1 MTRKIGLWDC
11 SCTELQKSASAGAVQ
26 FSSVAA
32 AAAVAVTNSSVV
44 VVAHSDAPHCN
55 YVLFLLSLTL
65 SHLSSSSNIPIS
77 PPFVCIS
84 VDCTIELSEF
94 NLLCFSFLVGS
105 LPCPTPLVLIIC

>member
-1 MTRKIGLWDC
+1 MTRKMGLWDC
-11 SCTELQKSASAGAVQ
+11 SCTELQTSASAGAVQ
-26 FSSVAA
+26 CSSVAA

-44 VVAHSDAPHCN
+44 VVHSDAPHCN

-94 NLLCFSFLVGS
+94 NLLCFFF
-105 LPCPTPLVLIIC
+105 